1 MTSRELNNLVLK
13 IKEIAIVAIWL
24 TTGKSLIK
32 IKILNQERLCVFAQ
46 LYNML

>member
-13 IKEIAIVAIWL
+13 IKEIAIVA
-24 TTGKSLIK
+24 TGKSLIK
-32 IKILNQERLCVFAQ
+32 VKILNQERLCVFAQ